1 MTSNAV
7 KCMAWTAALLV
18 VVCAVF
24 NFVPEASSRRPNVI
38 LILTDDQGYG
48 DVGVHGNDV
57 LRTPNMDRLAR
68 DGVRIK
74 EFYVMPLCSLSRAG
88 LLTGRYNQR
97 TGVLLPFMGAE
108 VLRHREVTLAEALKA
123 AGYRTALIGKWHLG
137 RYGKYGPLTH
147 GFDEFLGFRDGMID
161 DYFDSA
167 LEHNGLPV
175 RISNYVTD
183 ALTDAALR
191 FVEVNRNRPFFLFL
205 SYNAPHVPNQV
216 PLKYEQ
222 EYMEKGLS
230 PHLAKVYGMITCL
243 DDGIGRILGSVEKLG
258 LEEETIVVFLSD
270 NGPQMESS
278 RQMQQFR
285 SREWHQMD
293 AMWKGVGRYNAN
305 LRGEKATVYEGG
317 IRSPFFARWTG
328 HLPAGKTL
336 EVPASHIDVLPT
348 LLDLCGVPLP
358 EGPELDGRSLA
369 PFLKAGHGE
378 APDRTLFFWSDA
390 PAMGVRPRL
399 GLNRRNYAVRRGQWK
414 LVGGNEL
421 FDLSRDPYEQKNL
434 AERQPERVK
443 ELQQAFDRWSQE
455 VVPSDDLV
463 RLPVPVSGEDTP
475 SIMSNMFMGGT
486 IVDIAWARL
495 HEPGLRYGYDK
506 LIRDKITG
514 WEDSNDFIRWHL
526 DVERE
531 GRYEVIL
538 QYGCG
543 GSDAGSR
550 IRIASGD
557 ARVEFVVEPTS
568 AVDVW
573 RTQGVGFLDLKP
585 GLTTMEIR
593 VLSKPG
599 KSVMDLHE
607 VRLRRVGDAW
617 STVDSGKEHV
627 RSDDTRRPM
636 G

>member
-1 MTSNAV
+1 MTSDAV
-7 KCMAWTAALLV
+7 KGMAWTAACLA
-18 VVCAVF
+18 VVCAVL

-38 LILTDDQGYG
+38 LIMTDDQGYG
-48 DVGVHGNDV
+48 DIGVHGNDV

-68 DGVRIK
+68 EGVRIK
-74 EFYVMPLCSLSRAG
+74 EFYVTPLCATTRAS

-97 TGVLLPFMGAE
+97 TGVLWTWQGAE
-108 VLRHREVTLAEALKA
+108 VLRHREVTLAEALKT

-137 RYGKYGPLTH
+137 RYGKYGPRTH

-161 DYFDSA
+161 DYFDTA
-167 LEHNGLPV
+167 LEHNGRPA
-175 RISNYVTD
+175 RISNYITD
-183 ALTDAALR
+183 ALTDATLR
-191 FVEVNRNRPFFLFL
+191 FVEADRSRPFFLFL
-205 SYNAPHVPNQV
+205 SYNAPHIPNQV
-216 PLKYEQ
+216 PSKYEQ
-222 EYMEKGLS
+222 EYTEKGLS

-243 DDGIGRILGSVEKLG
+243 DDGIGRILGTLQKLG

-270 NGPQMESS
+270 NGPQMEIS
-278 RQMQQFR
+278 RYLLQFR
-285 SREWHQMD
+285 SLEWRQMD
-293 AMWKGVGRYNAN
+293 AMWKGIGRYNAN

-336 EVPASHIDVLPT
+336 DVPAAHIDVLPT
-348 LLDLCGVPLP
+348 LLDLCSVPLP
-358 EGPELDGRSLA
+358 EGPALDGRSLA
-369 PFLKAGHGE
+369 PALKAGHGE

-390 PAMGVRPRL
+390 PVTGVGPRL
-399 GLNRRNYAVRRGQWK
+399 GLERRNYAVRRGQWK
-414 LVGGNEL
+414 LVGGKEL
-421 FDLSRDPYEQKNL
+421 FNLSGDPYEQKNL
-434 AERQPERVK
+434 AKRQPERVK
-443 ELQQAFDRWSQE
+443 ELQHAFDQWAQE
-455 VVPSDDLV
+455 VLPSQVLV
-463 RLPVPVSGEDTP
+463 RLPVPVTGEDTP

-495 HEPGLRYGYDK
+495 HGQGLRYGYDK

-526 DVERE
+526 DIERE

-543 GSDAGSR
+543 VSDAGSR

-607 VRLRRVGDAW
+607 VRLRRVGD
-617 STVDSGKEHV
+617 T
-627 RSDDTRRPM
+627 
-636 G
+636 

>member
-7 KCMAWTAALLV
+7 KCVAWTAAFLV

-24 NFVPEASSRRPNVI
+24 NFVPEASTHRPNVI

-48 DVGVHGNDV
+48 DVGVHGNSL

-68 DGVRIK
+68 EGVRIK
-74 EFYVMPLCSLSRAG
+74 EFYVTPLCSMSRAG
-88 LLTGRYNQR
+88 LLTGRYNHR
-97 TGVLLPFMGAE
+97 TGVLWPFMGGE
-108 VLRHREVTLAEALKA
+108 VLRHREVTIAEALKE

-147 GFDEFLGFRDGMID
+147 GFDEFLGFRDGMVD
-161 DYFDSA
+161 DYFDTA

-175 RISNYVTD
+175 RISNYITD

-191 FVEVNRNRPFFLFL
+191 FVEAHQDQPFFLFL

-222 EYMEKGLS
+222 EYTDKGLP

-243 DDGIGRILGSVEKLG
+243 DDGIGRILDALEKRD
-258 LEEETIVVFLSD
+258 LEEDTIVVFLSD
-270 NGPQMESS
+270 NGPQMESD
-278 RQMQQFR
+278 RYTHQFR
-285 SREWHQMD
+285 SPEWHRMD
-293 AMWKGVGRYNAN
+293 AMWKGVARYNAN
-305 LRGEKATVYEGG
+305 LRGEKSTVYEGG
-317 IRSPFFARWTG
+317 IRAPFFARWAG

-336 EVPASHIDVLPT
+336 EVAASHIDVLPT
-348 LLDLCGVPLP
+348 LLDLCDIPLP
-358 EGPELDGRSLA
+358 KGPALDGQNLA
-369 PFLKAGHGE
+369 PFLLAGRGE
-378 APDRTLFFWSDA
+378 ALDRTLYFWSDA
-390 PAMGVRPRL
+390 PVTGVGPRL
-399 GLNRRNYAVRRGQWK
+399 GLRHRNYAVRRGPWK
-414 LVGGNEL
+414 LVGGKEL

-434 AERQPERVK
+434 AERQPGRVK
-443 ELQQAFDRWSQE
+443 ELQEAFDRWAQE
-455 VVPSDDLV
+455 VVPSEDLV

-475 SIMSNMFMGGT
+475 SIMSNMFRGGT
-486 IVDIAWARL
+486 VIDIAWARL
-495 HEPGLRYGYDK
+495 HGQGLRYGYDK

-514 WEDSNDFIRWHL
+514 WEDPNDFIRWHL
-526 DVERE
+526 DIERE

-543 GSDAGSR
+543 VADAGSR
-550 IRIASGD
+550 IQIASGD
-557 ARVEFVVEPTS
+557 ERVEYVVEPTS

-573 RTQGVGFLDLKP
+573 RTQGVGFLDLKRGP
-585 GLTTMEIR
+585 STMEIR

-607 VRLRRVGDAW
+607 VRLRRVGG
-617 STVDSGKEHV
+617 T
-627 RSDDTRRPM
+627 
-636 G
+636 

>member
-1 MTSNAV
+1 MPTRTV
-7 KCMAWTAALLV
+7 KGMAWTAALLV
-18 VVCAVF
+18 LACAALK
-24 NFVPEASSRRPNVI
+24 FVPAAAVRRPNVI

-68 DGVRIK
+68 EGVRIK
-74 EFYVMPLCSLSRAG
+74 EFYVTPLCATSRAG
-88 LLTGRYNQR
+88 LLTGRYNQG
-97 TGVLLPFMGAE
+97 TGVLWPFLGAE
-108 VLRHREVTLAEALKA
+108 VLRHREVTLAEALKD

-137 RYGKYGPLTH
+137 RYGKYGPRTH

-161 DYFDSA
+161 DYFDTA
-167 LEHNGLPV
+167 LEHNGRPA
-175 RISNYVTD
+175 RISNYITD
-183 ALTDAALR
+183 ALTEAALR
-191 FVEVNRNRPFFLFL
+191 FVESNRSRPFFLFL
-205 SYNAPHVPNQV
+205 SYNAPHIPNQV

-222 EYMEKGLS
+222 EYTEKGLS
-230 PHLAKVYGMITCL
+230 PHLAKVYAMITCL
-243 DDGIGRILGSVEKLG
+243 DDGIGRILEALEKLD

-285 SREWHQMD
+285 SREWRQMD

-317 IRSPFFARWTG
+317 IRSPFFARWVG

-336 EVPASHIDVLPT
+336 EMPASHIDVLPT

-358 EGPELDGRSLA
+358 EGRALDGRSLA

-390 PAMGVRPRL
+390 PATGVGPRL
-399 GLNRRNYAVRRGQWK
+399 GLHHRNYAVRRGQWK

-443 ELQQAFDRWSQE
+443 ELQEAFDRWSQE
-455 VVPSDDLV
+455 VVPSEDLV

-486 IVDIAWARL
+486 VVDIAWARL
-495 HEPGLRYGYDK
+495 HGQGLRYGYDK

-514 WEDSNDFIRWHL
+514 WEDPDDFIRWHL

-543 GSDAGSR
+543 VADAGSR
-550 IRIASGD
+550 IQIASGD

-573 RTQGVGFLDLKP
+573 RTQGVGFLDLRR
-585 GLTTMEIR
+585 GLSTMEIR

-599 KSVMDLHE
+599 TSVMDLHE
-607 VRLRRVGDAW
+607 VRLRRVADL
-617 STVDSGKEHV
+617 
-627 RSDDTRRPM
+627 
-636 G
+636 